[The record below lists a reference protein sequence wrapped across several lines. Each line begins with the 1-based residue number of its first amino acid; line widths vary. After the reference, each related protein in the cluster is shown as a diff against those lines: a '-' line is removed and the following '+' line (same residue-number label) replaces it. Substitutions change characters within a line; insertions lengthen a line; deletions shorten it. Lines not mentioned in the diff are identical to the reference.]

1 MHNRVE
7 LIGRLG
13 FTPELRYTNGGQA
26 VTNISVAMPTGTADE
41 SGRKNCEFIDVTVW
55 GSAAQ
60 GITDHGKKGDMVR
73 VEGNIRKI
81 KKDGIEKPVT
91 EIHANHARRMMFGE
105 PRQDT
110 NATD

>member
-1 MHNRVE
+1 MVNRVE

-13 FTPELRYTNGGQA
+13 FTPELRYTNGGKP
-26 VTNISVAMPTGTADE
+26 VTNVSVAMPTGDTDAQ
-41 SGRKNCEFIDVTVW
+41 GRRECEFIDVTVW

-60 GITDHGKKGDMVR
+60 SITDHAKKGDMVR

-81 KKDGIEKPVT
+81 KKEGLDKPVT